1 MATVICACDG
11 DLCIRTHAGLC
22 HGLMTESCRVH
33 QIRFREGGHG
43 ICSREHVW
51 RAGGVPSRGL
61 AREAKIRSHSG
72 RAAKAPTMPPLSC
85 GSGGGFQSL
94 VPGLGTLLLKLLQ
107 FRFGLSR
114 SAGEAHGRLRRASKS
129 PRPSRALAWA
139 KAWWMVG
146 SSEANSAGRSWKP
159 CEKRLF
165 STARMRSRR
174 Q

>member
-1 MATVICACDG
+1 MGLPRFPIPDSILDETNRRMFRASGDGDLCMCDG

-85 GSGGGFQSL
+85 GYRRRLPEPGPGPRHAPAEAASIPLWL
-94 VPGLGTLLLKLLQ
+94 VAECGRGSWKTETGEQVAAAIEGLGL
-107 FRFGLSR
+107 G
-114 SAGEAHGRLRRASKS
+114 
-129 PRPSRALAWA
+129 
-139 KAWWMVG
+139 
-146 SSEANSAGRSWKP
+146 
-159 CEKRLF
+159 
-165 STARMRSRR
+165 
-174 Q
+174 